1 MIRTFC
7 TFMQGGMNLWYSSTL
22 ERFGQT
28 QRDHKSR
35 VGKNYSQ
42 KNMCQLDYLIF
53 K

>member
-1 MIRTFC
+1 MKFR

-28 QRDHKSR
+28 QTDHKSR

-42 KNMCQLDYLIF
+42 KKHVSIRLSNI
-53 K
+53 